1 MFYTGL
7 FGILNEIQSKESD
20 IVNVLTK
27 KIIELSL
34 PVILLSFS
42 AVIMVDGV
50 IRVLQHDNMNPD
62 VAVVLGGIMLF
73 AVSWLM
79 TLIYGISWYRHRS
92 TYLRYR
98 QWLCWFYSVV
108 ALVALLMVYLAA
120 TLPEWLMRLIG
131 IG

>member
-1 MFYTGL
+1 M
-7 FGILNEIQSKESD
+7 QPKESG
-20 IVNVLTK
+20 IVNALTK

-34 PVILLSFS
+34 PVILLSFP

-50 IRVLQHDNMNPD
+50 IRVLQHDNMNPN

-73 AVSWLM
+73 AISGLM

-120 TLPEWLMRLIG
+120 TLPEWLLRLIG

>member
-1 MFYTGL
+1 MFYTSL
-7 FGILNEIQSKESD
+7 FGILNEIQLKESD
-20 IVNVLTK
+20 IVNALAK

-34 PVILLSFS
+34 PVILLSFP

-50 IRVLQHDNMNPD
+50 VRVLQHDNMNPD
-62 VAVVLGGIMLF
+62 VAVALGGIMLF
-73 AVSWLM
+73 VISGLM

-120 TLPEWLMRLIG
+120 TLPEWLLRLIG

>member
-7 FGILNEIQSKESD
+7 FGILNEMQPKESG
-20 IVNVLTK
+20 IVNALTK

-34 PVILLSFS
+34 PVILLSFP

-50 IRVLQHDNMNPD
+50 IRVLQHDNMNPN

-73 AVSWLM
+73 AISGLM

-120 TLPEWLMRLIG
+120 TLPEWLLRLIG